1 MAKIEKRPTGE
12 FSSYYGCYIITMAAL
27 LFLGMIGW
35 TLWSL
40 FAQNRA
46 LDLITQEGK
55 ISLPTSVLDAAQE
68 SFLKNRLAE
77 FGESAKAGRPAELS
91 LNLEEMNHIICQAPD
106 SGYGTYRDIVRIT
119 GTDPAGNQLNARL
132 CMPLKR
138 LKFWEGKFRYLVGE
152 GTFKIEIH
160 EEGLDAKL
168 VDVKVPGKAVPQGFV
183 SNLEIWPWV
192 APYRKQEPLG
202 TILKG
207 IKKAIVAPEGLKLST
222 TP

>member
-12 FSSYYGCYIITMAAL
+12 FSSYYGCYIIVMAAL

-35 TLWSL
+35 TFWSL

-46 LDLITQEGK
+46 LDLITQEEK
-55 ISLPTSVLDAAQE
+55 TSLPASVLDAAHA
-68 SFLKNRLAE
+68 SSLRDRLAG
-77 FGESAKAGRPAELS
+77 FGECAKAGRPAELS
-91 LNLEEMNHIICQAPD
+91 LSVEEINHIICQAPD
-106 SGYGTYRDIVRIT
+106 SGYGTYRDIVRVT
-119 GTDPAGNQLNARL
+119 GTEPGGNQLIARL

-138 LKFWEGKFRYLVGE
+138 LKFWEGRFRYLAGE

-168 VDVKVPGKAVPQGFV
+168 VDVKVPGKAVPRGFV
-183 SNLEIWPWV
+183 GNLEIWPWV

-207 IKKAIVAPEGLKLST
+207 IKKAIVTPEGLKLST